1 MARPSAATLICEEEY
16 LAALASKTVEHLMTR
31 QPVGELPE
39 CDPGW
44 NQAFIGAVREVKNRY
59 RNSPD
64 LPALLRIVSEKL
76 YGKEIHWA
84 LELIQNAEDEGA
96 HRIVFIFRPDEVLV
110 FNDGGPFTAE
120 GVWAICSAGQSHKKN
135 KIGFFGIGFKS
146 VFLITD
152 CPEIR

>member
-1 MARPSAATLICEEEY
+1 M
-16 LAALASKTVEHLMTR
+16 
-31 QPVGELPE
+31 
-39 CDPGW
+39 
-44 NQAFIGAVREVKNRY
+44 REVKNRY

-84 LELIQNAEDEGA
+84 LELIQNAEDEDA

-110 FNDGGPFTAE
+110 FNDGKPFTAE
-120 GVWAICSAGQSHKKN
+120 GVWAICSAGQSRKKN

-146 VFLITD
+146 VFLITISS
-152 CPEIR
+152 PIKRG